1 MFALKSGVDVPD
13 LTAWGS
19 PETMGGTTL
28 VGDVQISGLT
38 LLGNGRSRQS
48 AGWYGATKGRF
59 RLVYPFQEYATLAEG
74 SVSLTNEATGETIRF
89 EPGDSW
95 IIPKGTPMIWDV
107 HSDRAVKHFMVS
119 FDDL

>member
-1 MFALKSGVDVPD
+1 MLALKAGVAVPE
-13 LTAWGS
+13 LTAWGA
-19 PETMGGTTL
+19 PENMGGTTL
-28 VGDVQISGLT
+28 AGEVQISGRT

-48 AGWYGATKGRF
+48 AGWYGATRGKF

-74 SVSLTNEATGETIRF
+74 SLSLTNEATGETVRF

-95 IIPKGTPMIWDV
+95 IIPKGTPMIWEI
-107 HSDRAVKHFMVS
+107 HSYRAVKHFMVS

>member
-1 MFALKSGVDVPD
+1 MLALKSGVTVPD
-13 LTAWGS
+13 LANWGT

-28 VGDVQISGLT
+28 SGDVQISGCT
-38 LLGNGRSRQS
+38 LLGNGRSRLS
-48 AGWYGATKGRF
+48 AGWYGATTGSF

-74 SVSLTNEATGETIRF
+74 SLTLTNEATGEAIRF

-95 IIPKGTPMIWDV
+95 IIPKGTPMIWEI
-107 HSDRAVKHFMVS
+107 HSERAVKHFMVS